1 MRRED
6 KGTSM
11 ETVIKDV
18 RFAVRS
24 FVKRPGFLVIAIA
37 TLALGIGATTAM
49 FTVVNS
55 VLLRPL
61 QFPEPERIVLF
72 YGINPRDGINRSN
85 MSMPDIVDWQ
95 KQSQSFEQIAGF
107 ISTGLF
113 LGVGDETER
122 VRGNYASKEF
132 FPLFKTNPIHGR
144 TLQPTDAQEG
154 SEPAVVISYGLWQRR
169 FGGATTVV
177 NSKITLN
184 GKAATIVGI
193 MPAGFSY
200 PADSEAWTA
209 FNLNDPDERRDNRM
223 VEVVTRLKPN
233 VSISQAQTEMNTI
246 SQRLAQNYGETNTG
260 WSVNLVELRES
271 LVGDLRTSLLILLG
285 AVAFV
290 LLIACANVANL
301 LLARAI
307 YRQKEIALRTALG
320 ASRRRIVR
328 QLLTESM
335 LLSIVSGV
343 VGFTLSLGLLRLLV
357 AISPPNTP
365 RLDEIEIDLRAFSV
379 TLAVAIF
386 AGLLF
391 GLFPALQTSRPNLN
405 DTLKDGGQRGSQ
417 FGGRNRA
424 GSAFIVS
431 EIALSFILLAGA
443 GLLIKSFLHLREID
457 PGFNAANVLTMRLS
471 LPPGKYKQGE
481 PRAQIYKQLVE
492 QVKATPGVKS
502 AAAVLSLPLG
512 GDTFEVG
519 RSLIRE
525 GRPMTPDEQTN
536 AQYLP
541 ITPDYFQT
549 LQIPLKAGRTF
560 TDEDNLESTKVVI
573 VNETMARRLW
583 PGESAIGR
591 RFTIWRDEKF
601 PREVVGVVGD
611 TRESL
616 DKEADD
622 EMYVPYAQD
631 AGWGSMSLV
640 VRTNGEPTALAGS
653 VRDAIRVVDKSV
665 PNYNLKTMND
675 VVSNSAAPRRVPM
688 LLLSA
693 FAGVAMLLAM
703 LGIYG
708 VTSYYVTQRTHEI
721 GVRMAL
727 GAQVVDVLK
736 LVLIRAMALATI
748 GIVIGVAGAIA
759 VTRYLRSMLFDVK
772 PIDVVTFVAVAL
784 ILAAVVL
791 IACLIP
797 ARRAMKVDPLEALR

>member
-1 MRRED
+1 
-6 KGTSM
+6 M
-11 ETVIKDV
+11 ENLIKDL

-24 FVKRPGFLVIAIA
+24 FLKRPGFLVIAVA

-72 YGINPRDGINRSN
+72 YGINPRNGITRSN

-95 KQSQSFEQIAGF
+95 KQSQSFEQIAGY
-107 ISTGLF
+107 ISSGLF
-113 LGVGDETER
+113 LGAGDETER
-122 VRGNYASKEF
+122 VRGLYASKEF
-132 FPLFKTNPIHGR
+132 FPVFKTNPIHGR
-144 TLQPTDAQEG
+144 TLQPADAQEG
-154 SEPAVVISYGLWQRR
+154 SEPAVVISYALWQRR
-169 FGGATTVV
+169 FGGATSVV
-177 NSKITLN
+177 NSKTTLN
-184 GKAATIVGI
+184 GKAATIVGV
-193 MPAGFSY
+193 MPRGFSY
-200 PADSEAWTA
+200 PGDTEAWTA
-209 FNLNDPDERRDNRM
+209 FDLNDREERRDNRM
-223 VEVVTRLKPN
+223 VEVVTRLKPD
-233 VSISQAQTEMNTI
+233 VSIAQAQTELDTI
-246 SQRLAQNYGETNTG
+246 NQRLAQNYGETNSG
-260 WSVNLVELRES
+260 WSVQLVELRES

-301 LLARAI
+301 MLARAI

-328 QLLTESM
+328 QLLTESL
-335 LLSIVSGV
+335 LLSIVSSV
-343 VGFTLSLGLLRLLV
+343 VGFTLSLGLLRLLI

-365 RLDEIEIDLRAFSV
+365 RLDEIGIDLRAFSV
-379 TLAVAIF
+379 TLAVAVF

-405 DTLKDGGQRGSQ
+405 DTLKDSGQRGSQ

-443 GLLIKSFLHLREID
+443 GLLIKSFLHLREIN
-457 PGFNAANVLTMRLS
+457 PGFNADNVLTMRLS

-481 PRAQIYKQLVE
+481 PRAQIYHQLVE

-519 RSLIRE
+519 RSVIRE
-525 GRPMTPDEQTN
+525 GRPLTPDEQTN

-541 ITPDYFQT
+541 VTTDYFQT
-549 LQIPLKAGRTF
+549 LEIPLKEGRAF
-560 TDEDNLESTKVVI
+560 TDQDTSQTTKVII

-583 PGESAIGR
+583 PGESPIGR
-591 RFTIWRDEKF
+591 RITVWRDEKF
-601 PREVVGVVGD
+601 YREVVGVVAD

-616 DKEADD
+616 DKEAGDQL
-622 EMYVPYAQD
+622 YVPYAQD
-631 AGWGSMSLV
+631 AGWGSLSLV
-640 VRTNGEPTALAGS
+640 ARTNGEPTALAGS
-653 VRDAIRVVDKSV
+653 VREAIRSIDKAV
-665 PNYNLKTMND
+665 PTYNLKTMND
-675 VVSNSAAPRRVPM
+675 VVAASAVSRRVPM

-727 GAQVVDVLK
+727 GAQIVDVLK
-736 LVLIRAMALATI
+736 LVLSRAMTLAAI

-759 VTRYLRSMLFDVK
+759 LTRYMTSLLFGVK
-772 PIDVVTFVAVAL
+772 PIDVVTFIGVAV
-784 ILAAVVL
+784 ILALVVL
-791 IACLIP
+791 VACLVP
-797 ARRAMKVDPLEALR
+797 ARKATKIDPLEALK

>member
-1 MRRED
+1 
-6 KGTSM
+6 M
-11 ETVIKDV
+11 ETLIKDL

-24 FVKRPGFLVIAIA
+24 FLKRPGFLVIAVA

-72 YGINPRDGINRSN
+72 YGINPRQGITQSN
-85 MSMPDIVDWQ
+85 MSMPDILDWQ

-107 ISTGLF
+107 YSGGLF
-113 LGVGDETER
+113 LTVGDETER
-122 VRGNYASKEF
+122 VRGTGVSGEF

-144 TLQPTDAQEG
+144 TLQAADAQPG
-154 SEPAVVISYGLWQRR
+154 NEPVVVIGYSLWQRR
-169 FGGATTVV
+169 FGGAPGVV
-177 NSKITLN
+177 NSKVILN
-184 GKAATIVGI
+184 GKATTIVGV

-200 PADSEAWTA
+200 PYESEAWTA
-209 FNLNDPDERRDNRM
+209 MALTEQDQPRDNRF
-223 VEVVTRLKPN
+223 VSVVTRLKPN
-233 VSISQAQTEMNTI
+233 VSLTQAQTEMDTI
-246 SQRLAQNYGETNTG
+246 NQRLSQNFGETNSG
-260 WSVNLVELRES
+260 WSVRLVELRES

-307 YRQKEIALRTALG
+307 YRQKEIAVRTALG
-320 ASRRRIVR
+320 ASRMRIVR

-343 VGFTLSLGLLRLLV
+343 IGFTLSLGLIRLLI

-365 RLDEIEIDLRAFSV
+365 RVEEIGIDLRVFSV
-379 TLAVAIF
+379 TLAVAVF

-391 GLFPALQTSRPNLN
+391 GLFPALQTSRPNVN
-405 DTLKDGGQRGSQ
+405 DTLKDSGQRGSQ
-417 FGGRNRA
+417 MGGRNRA
-424 GSAFIVS
+424 GSLFIVS

-457 PGFNAANVLTMRLS
+457 PGFNPDNVLTMRVT

-481 PRAQIYKQLVE
+481 PRAQVYKQLIDE
-492 QVKATPGVKS
+492 VKATPGVKS

-512 GDTFEVG
+512 GDTFAVWRG
-519 RSLIRE
+519 VIRE
-525 GRPMTPDEQTN
+525 GRPLTLEEQTN
-536 AQYLP
+536 AQNLP
-541 ITPDYFQT
+541 VTPDYFQT
-549 LQIPLKAGRTF
+549 LQIPLKAGRMF
-560 TDEDNLESTKVVI
+560 TDHDSLESTKVI
-573 VNETMARRLW
+573 IINETLARRLW
-583 PGESAIGR
+583 PGESPIGQ
-591 RFTIWRDEKF
+591 RFSVWRDEKF

-611 TRESL
+611 TKESL
-616 DKEADD
+616 EKEAGNQ
-622 EMYVPYAQD
+622 MYIPYAQD
-631 AGWGSMSLV
+631 PTWGSLSLV
-640 VRTNGEPTALAGS
+640 VRTTGEPAALAGS
-653 VRDAIRVVDKSV
+653 VRDAIRSVDKAV
-665 PNYNLKTMND
+665 PTYNLKTMND

-688 LLLSA
+688 LLLSV

-727 GAQVVDVLK
+727 GAQIVDVLK
-736 LVLIRAMALATI
+736 LVLSRAMVLATI
-748 GIVIGVAGAIA
+748 GIGIGVVGAIA
-759 VTRYLRSMLFDVK
+759 LTRYLTSMLFGVK
-772 PIDVVTFVAVAL
+772 PIDVVTFIAV
-784 ILAAVVL
+784 AVVL
-791 IACLIP
+791 ALVVLVACLVP
-797 ARRAMKVDPLEALR
+797 ARRATKIDPLEALR